1 MSLVEGNYK
10 LKKNIKQKKLS
21 KEEELELQFEKEAT
35 KRIGGSMVYVK
46 KEKKLIGILR
56 NNFEQKSPLDYH
68 QTQSFLIKL
77 KTK

>member
-1 MSLVEGNYK
+1 MSLVKGNYK

-46 KEKKLIGILR
+46 KKKI
-56 NNFEQKSPLDYH
+56 NWD
-68 QTQSFLIKL
+68 L
-77 KTK
+77 KE